1 MIVCC
6 CHGKTREKI
15 IACRRSDN
23 SKIGPITKNESQISA
38 KHSQSPENAPND
50 ISDTY
55 EEYGENN
62 SYEVYKSDNSYE
74 AYVEKYQDYGHFQKF
89 QRSKTSNESSETS
102 SKSS

>member
-6 CHGKTREKI
+6 CHRKTRNKI
-15 IACRRSDN
+15 NVCRRNND
-23 SKIGPITKNESQISA
+23 SKIEPITKNESKIPA
-38 KHSQSPENAPND
+38 KHSQFPENAPND

-74 AYVEKYQDYGHFQKF
+74 SYVEKYQDYSHFQKF
-89 QRSKTSNESSETS
+89 QTGKRSSQSSDTS
-102 SKSS
+102 SQSS